1 MLEIDQ
7 FSKLGRLE
15 PLCQAYKAHLFANC
29 PAYDF
34 GEAEKK
40 VSRIFGGREQ
50 VFILPL
56 VQNLIF
62 LEFFKV

>member
-1 MLEIDQ
+1 MLKIRQTRATEY
-7 FSKLGRLE
+7 LG
-15 PLCQAYKAHLFANC
+15 QAYKAHLFANC
-29 PAYDF
+29 PDNDL